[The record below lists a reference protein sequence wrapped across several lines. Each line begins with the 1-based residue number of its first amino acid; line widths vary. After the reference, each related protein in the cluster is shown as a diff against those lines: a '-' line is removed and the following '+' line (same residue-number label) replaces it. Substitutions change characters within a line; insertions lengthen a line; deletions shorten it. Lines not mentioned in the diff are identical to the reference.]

1 MTIFLIFLVYGAGII
16 SSPGETSFLFDRG
29 ENNRMVPYNIEE
41 VIETDYPTE
50 TFQDKYFVIKDKKQ
64 LKESVKFMYN
74 KVIK

>member
-1 MTIFLIFLVYGAGII
+1 
-16 SSPGETSFLFDRG
+16 
-29 ENNRMVPYNIEE
+29 MVPYNIEE

-74 KVIK
+74 KFIK